1 MGSEAH
7 EGASMT
13 HPKLS
18 AYSIKFD
25 GRVLK
30 RGFWLYVV
38 DIHAPAGR
46 YLYVGRTG
54 DSSSANASSPF
65 ARIGQHLD
73 GRPKARGNALA
84 RNLRREGI
92 DPSSCAMEMIA
103 VGPIFPEEREF
114 ESHRPVRDQIAALEH
129 ALAQT
134 LRERGYTVL
143 GKHSSPCPPDG
154 SRLAEILGAVEAKL
168 PRGSA

>member
-1 MGSEAH
+1 
-7 EGASMT
+7 MT
-13 HPKLS
+13 QPELA

-54 DSSSANASSPF
+54 DSSSPNASSPF

-73 GRPKARGNALA
+73 IRPKAKGNALA
-84 RNLRREGI
+84 RNLRQAGI
-92 DPSSCAMEMIA
+92 DPSLCGMEMIA
-103 VGPIFPEEREF
+103 IGPIFPEEHDF
-114 ESHRPVRDQIAALEH
+114 ASHRPIRDQVGALEH
-129 ALAQT
+129 ALARA
-134 LRERGYTVL
+134 LRERGHSVL
-143 GKHSSPCPPDG
+143 GKHSAACAPDAN
-154 SRLAEILGAVEAKL
+154 RLAEIIRIIDARLGVE
-168 PRGSA
+168 